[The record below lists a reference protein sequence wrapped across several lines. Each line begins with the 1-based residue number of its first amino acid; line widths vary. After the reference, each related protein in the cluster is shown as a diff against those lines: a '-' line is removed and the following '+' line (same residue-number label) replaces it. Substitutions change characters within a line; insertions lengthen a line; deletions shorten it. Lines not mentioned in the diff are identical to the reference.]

1 MGRTAGPN
9 GVVPAGKLRV
19 TVTSLEMRQRPA
31 GAPLPAP
38 AAGVKVER
46 QPDIS
51 GAAYRRLYDTVG
63 EPWLWGDRRKL
74 SDAELGAIIGDPNVE
89 VHVAALHGQPAGFAE
104 LDRRTPGEVELAYF
118 GILPQFIGRK
128 LGPFLLSYAIHR
140 AWRSAPERVWVHT
153 CDLDHPA
160 ALGVYERAG
169 FAVFKVHE
177 EVTDD
182 PRVLGLIPAHVA
194 PQHPIV
200 R

>member
-1 MGRTAGPN
+1 MRLTAGPN
-9 GVVPAGKLRV
+9 GAVPAGKLRV
-19 TVTSLEMRQRPA
+19 TVTSLEMRQRPE

-38 AAGVKVER
+38 SADVMIDR
-46 QPDIS
+46 QRDITV
-51 GAAYRRLYDTVG
+51 AFYRHLYDTVG

-74 SDAELGAIIGDPNVE
+74 SDAELGAIIGDPQVE
-89 VHVAALHGQPAGFAE
+89 VHLAMLHDQPAGFAE

-128 LGPFLLSYAIHR
+128 LGPFLLSHAIDL

-153 CDLDHPA
+153 CNLDHPA
-160 ALGVYERAG
+160 ALGVYQRAG
-169 FAVFKVHE
+169 FVVFNVHE
-177 EVTDD
+177 ELADD
-182 PRVLGLIPAHVA
+182 PRVLGLIPEDVA